1 MRGFIDAHLAR
12 IIGAIVVWGTMIV
25 WHILRVAA

>member
-1 MRGFIDAHLAR
+1 MKDFIDAHLAR
-12 IIGAIVVWGTMIV
+12 IVGAAVVWGTMLV